1 MSDVIETTEQVTYP
15 KPKKTYVRNG
25 RCTYCGSKKIKTLY
39 GYDWCDKPCS
49 IGKLGLKNYESFR
62 SCIKICDNLTVILLV
77 DLFEYY

>member
-1 MSDVIETTEQVTYP
+1 MSDVIKATEEVTYP

-49 IGKLGLKNYESFR
+49 IGKLGLKNYEME
-62 SCIKICDNLTVILLV
+62 NHLG
-77 DLFEYY
+77 EYAKNDAEAKK